1 MAQNISVKWN
11 FGGPTPPGG
20 RRRRRNV
27 HRQMTLDV
35 DPRAAR
41 EAERVR
47 RYFDDGYTSYY
58 KYLGIIETG
67 RWGVALLCRQ
77 KKREKPDREER
88 WFVVKRIFDELMQ
101 DKLHKE
107 IKILKRLRGAPHIV
121 QVLAIDPDP
130 FEALSRGALI
140 MEYVENGTVGDII
153 YRMKEQVYPLPNRLL
168 LRFFV
173 CLLIGDPSPPGGE
186 HDIVPILKLIDFGE
200 ALYDPNPYVTDM
212 GVKTNIFHIGRLMRM
227 LISLDT
233 TWELPPGEVTMPV
246 QGGGERAIS
255 TASASIAKPNH
266 PNLDDGLRNL
276 VMLCTAVKVEDRPS
290 LDWLWDTLMNL
301 IFTRTPAYYAQRN
314 LPWAK
319 LEEDG
324 AIQDLIHYIVYH
336 YGSTNDVG
344 IEAGEMDGIE

>member
-1 MAQNISVKWN
+1 ME
-11 FGGPTPPGG
+11 
-20 RRRRRNV
+20 
-27 HRQMTLDV
+27 V

-47 RYFDDGYTSYY
+47 RYFDDGYASYY
-58 KYLGIIETG
+58 KYWGIIETG
-67 RWGVALLCRQ
+67 KWGVALLCRQ
-77 KKREKPDREER
+77 KKREKPNREER
-88 WFVVKRIFDELMQ
+88 WFVVKRVFDELMQ

-107 IKILKRLRGAPHIV
+107 IEILKRLRGAPHIV

-140 MEYVENGTVGDII
+140 MD
-153 YRMKEQVYPLPNRLL
+153 RARLHSY
-168 LRFFV
+168 
-173 CLLIGDPSPPGGE
+173 GMAGQGE
-186 HDIVPILKLIDFGE
+186 GRRAILIDFGE

-255 TASASIAKPNH
+255 TASACIAKPNH
-266 PNLDDGLRNL
+266 SNLDDGLRNL

-314 LPWAK
+314 FPWAQ

-324 AIQDLIHYIVYH
+324 PIQDLIHYIVYH
-336 YGSTNDVG
+336 YGPTNHVG
-344 IEAGEMDGIE
+344 IEAGETEGIE

>member
-1 MAQNISVKWN
+1 MAANISVAWG

-27 HRQMTLDV
+27 HGRVYGDI
-35 DPRAAR
+35 DPRAER

-47 RYFDDGYTSYY
+47 RYFDDGYQSYY
-58 KYLGIIETG
+58 KYWGIIDTG

-77 KKREKPDREER
+77 KKRQKPDREER
-88 WFVVKRIFDELMQ
+88 WLVVKRVFDELMQ

-107 IKILKRLRGAPHIV
+107 IEILKRLRGAPHIV
-121 QVLAIDPDP
+121 QILAIDPDP

-140 MEYVENGTVGDII
+140 MDYGMAGQRE
-153 YRMKEQVYPLPNRLL
+153 
-168 LRFFV
+168 
-173 CLLIGDPSPPGGE
+173 
-186 HDIVPILKLIDFGE
+186 
-200 ALYDPNPYVTDM
+200 
-212 GVKTNIFHIGRLMRM
+212 GRRAVIMRM

-233 TWELPPGEVTMPV
+233 TWELPPGEITMPV

-255 TASASIAKPNH
+255 TASACVARPNH
-266 PNLDDGLRNL
+266 PHLDDGLRDL

-301 IFTRTPAYYAQRN
+301 ILTRTPAYYAQRN
-314 LPWAK
+314 FPWAQ

-324 AIQDLIHYIVYH
+324 AIQDLIQYIVYN
-336 YGSTNDVG
+336 YGLTDDVG
-344 IEAGEMDGIE
+344 IEAGETEGIE

>member
-1 MAQNISVKWN
+1 MY
-11 FGGPTPPGG
+11 TD
-20 RRRRRNV
+20 RR
-27 HRQMTLDV
+27 
-35 DPRAAR
+35 ASR

-58 KYLGIIETG
+58 KYWGIIETG
-67 RWGVALLCRQ
+67 KWGVALLCRQ
-77 KKREKPDREER
+77 KKRENPNREER
-88 WFVVKRIFDELMQ
+88 WFVVKRVFDELMQ

-140 MEYVENGTVGDII
+140 MEHVENGTVGDII
-153 YRMKEQVYPLPNRLL
+153 YRMKEQVYPFPNRVL

-173 CLLIGDPSPPGGE
+173 CPMAWPDRGKESRFLIGDPKPPGGE
-186 HDIVPILKLIDFGE
+186 HDLVPILKLIDFGE

-212 GVKTNIFHIGRLMRM
+212 GVKINIFHIGRLMRM

-233 TWELPPGEVTMPV
+233 SWELPPGEVTMSV

-255 TASASIAKPNH
+255 TASACIAKPNY

-314 LPWAK
+314 LPWAQ

-324 AIQDLIHYIVYH
+324 PIQDLIHYIVYH
-336 YGSTNDVG
+336 YGPTNHEG
-344 IEAGEMDGIE
+344 IEAGETEGIE

>member
-1 MAQNISVKWN
+1 MAANISVKWN

-27 HRQMTLDV
+27 HRQVMEV
-35 DPRAAR
+35 DPRASR

-58 KYLGIIETG
+58 KYWGIIETG
-67 RWGVALLCRQ
+67 KWGVALLCRQ
-77 KKREKPDREER
+77 KKREKPKREER
-88 WFVVKRIFDELMQ
+88 WFVVKRVFNELMQ

-107 IKILKRLRGAPHIV
+107 IEILKRLRGAPHIV

-140 MEYVENGTVGDII
+140 MEHVENGTLWHG
-153 YRMKEQVYPLPNRLL
+153 RTGGRKES
-168 LRFFV
+168 RF
-173 CLLIGDPSPPGGE
+173 LIGDPKPPGGE
-186 HDIVPILKLIDFGE
+186 HDLVPLLKLIDFGE

-255 TASASIAKPNH
+255 TASACIAKPNH

-314 LPWAK
+314 FPWAQ

-324 AIQDLIHYIVYH
+324 PIQDLIHYIVYH
-336 YGSTNDVG
+336 YGPTNHEG